1 MMIPPESGREEA
13 IRVEREAV
21 EIVQRIP
28 VAECER
34 TRAAAAESGLILAII
49 GVCIAAGLFFLGE
62 EISSAF
68 SSAGALITGYAH

>member
-1 MMIPPESGREEA
+1 MIPPESGREEA

-34 TRAAAAESGLILAII
+34 TRAAAAESALILAII
-49 GVCIAAGLFFLGE
+49 GAGIAAGLLFLGE
-62 EISSAF
+62 DISSAF
-68 SSAGALITGYAH
+68 SSAGALITSYAH